1 VGNRGLSPFF
11 DPEPDRL
18 AHTTNASEQ
27 KRLKG
32 ELARMTFGD

>member
-1 VGNRGLSPFF
+1 L
-11 DPEPDRL
+11 ELADRL
-18 AHTTNASEQ
+18 AHTTDASEQ